1 MRKDC
6 LWNWTDS
13 IRLNYIIWKGL
24 KHGHLE
30 VSSKSMKKMPPS
42 KKKEKLKWTEK
53 IKYMEEIMNIS

>member
-13 IRLNYIIWKGL
+13 IRLNHIIWKGL

-30 VSSKSMKKMPPS
+30 VSSKII
-42 KKKEKLKWTEK
+42 KKKATFKKEGK
-53 IKYMEEIMNIS
+53 IKVNWETKYMEEIMNIS